1 MQLIRTW
8 KQAFPTSYALSPFA
22 SDARHD
28 VLWLPAGAQCTRRD
42 LPRLDVSLAR
52 KEVRP

>member
-8 KQAFPTSYALSPFA
+8 KQAFPTSHALSPFA

-28 VLWLPAGAQCTRRD
+28 VLWLPASAQCTRRD
-42 LPRLDVSLAR
+42 LSRLGIPLAR